1 LLRDAVRLALG
12 WIHER
17 RPLGFEHLH
26 RWKGLHRLR
35 QKPVHHLPA
44 GCVHPRRL
52 VAITQLTMRRSSS
65 VKRPLPN
72 SDGKIAAHLCVWVV
86 SVGYEI
92 QTGQS
97 INKPTAA
104 RYGGFSK

>member
-1 LLRDAVRLALG
+1 
-12 WIHER
+12 
-17 RPLGFEHLH
+17 
-26 RWKGLHRLR
+26 
-35 QKPVHHLPA
+35 
-44 GCVHPRRL
+44 
-52 VAITQLTMRRSSS
+52 MSRSSS